1 MDDERCT
8 STQLFHMLRFQYIF
22 KLKSIRDT
30 TPILVIKLKYSIDRR
45 LQNNTY
51 ASCVYFNAKTMT
63 VFPLP
68 LEKKKKKKIIDEKF
82 GKIFFQKL
90 TKSCREHTTVIKT

>member
-8 STQLFHMLRFQYIF
+8 STRLFHMLRFQYIF

-30 TPILVIKLKYSIDRR
+30 TPLLVIKLKYSIDRR

-68 LEKKKKKKIIDEKF
+68 LEKNYKKIKLFIDEKF
-82 GKIFFQKL
+82 GKIFFRNSPKVAGSILQ
-90 TKSCREHTTVIKT
+90 